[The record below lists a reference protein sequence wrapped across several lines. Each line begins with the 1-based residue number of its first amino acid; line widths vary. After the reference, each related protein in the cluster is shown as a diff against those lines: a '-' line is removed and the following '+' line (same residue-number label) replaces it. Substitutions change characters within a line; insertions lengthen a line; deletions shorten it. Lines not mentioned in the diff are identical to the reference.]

1 MFARALRS
9 CGSRQLLWK
18 IAHVLLP
25 HRLHRVVCAVG
36 CRDFDIGRAYWH
48 IENVFTR
55 VRYCAS
61 LKTGKIAIIIW
72 SIPTTLALVMLLTFL
87 RVVGMPL

>member
-1 MFARALRS
+1 M
-9 CGSRQLLWK
+9 
-18 IAHVLLP
+18 LLP

-72 SIPTTLALVMLLTFL
+72 SIPTTLTYAAFSTHVYDVAISIIAVAKYPRA
-87 RVVGMPL
+87 RVFRV